1 MVMGMASG
9 TTKTKEFS
17 ILNVYGQDYEAMET
31 GNDAFY
37 QDLNLLP
44 VIDKMTALWGKSVRK
59 LFFFLPK
66 SAPETSF
73 RRAVYADVK
82 NEKVYRAL
90 LALTEKLA
98 HVREMRNEKE
108 RTSHRLQRA
117 VWKLRE
123 AGAYCSAYEE
133 LAGALSEAQL
143 SSDGMREFLARLTE
157 ILTDGGFLQMRRET
171 QRLLSEIQG
180 IRFIVTYERDR
191 ISVEPVDAPTSGSA
205 QADTPAG
212 EEQAVAAGGK
222 TEQPRYEEWLAR
234 FDGGEGAGMPNPFV
248 TEPTLSELEKAC
260 LEMLKSKKPEFF
272 TALETAAEQETEY
285 ERPLLSRF
293 EREIPFYLAFRGFQ
307 LEMEREGFV
316 FATPTAAEN
325 APMEAKGLYDVA
337 LALASF
343 PEGRPVISNDCYYGE
358 GERFFVLTGP
368 NQGGKTT
375 FARSLGQ
382 LVFFAMMGLDVPA
395 KSANVP
401 FFAGLQTHFSV
412 EESMETGRGKLMEEL
427 VRLAPMMEEWKQGSF
442 VVINELFTTA
452 ANYDAQIMGKRVL
465 SHFLSLGCMGI
476 YVTHLAELAEETEGI
491 VSLRA
496 MLDEHGV
503 QTFEIRRGSAG
514 DTACAANQV
523 NKYRLTYE
531 QLKERL

>member
-66 SAPETSF
+66 SAPETSY

-191 ISVEPVDAPTSGSA
+191 ISVESVEGGSPQGA
-205 QADTPAG
+205 SA
-212 EEQAVAAGGK
+212 AAG
-222 TEQPRYEEWLAR
+222 QPYEEWLAR

-285 ERPLLSRF
+285 ERLLLSRF

-382 LVFFAMMGLDVPA
+382 LVFFSAMGLDVPA

>member
-1 MVMGMASG
+1 MVMGMASD

-66 SAPETSF
+66 SAPETSY
-73 RRAVYADVK
+73 RRDVYADVK

-143 SSDGMREFLARLTE
+143 SSDGMREFLAHLTE

-191 ISVEPVDAPTSGSA
+191 ISVEPVEGGAPQGASA
-205 QADTPAG
+205 
-212 EEQAVAAGGK
+212 AAG
-222 TEQPRYEEWLAR
+222 QRYEEWLAR

-285 ERPLLSRF
+285 ERSLLSRF

-382 LVFFAMMGLDVPA
+382 LVFFSAMGLDVPA

-465 SHFLSLGCMGI
+465 GHFLSLGCMGI